1 MEDCIFCKIIKG
13 EIPSS
18 KVYEDED
25 IIAFKDIQPEA
36 PIHILLVPKKHIKSL
51 NEIEEKDEQLI
62 SKIFYTIKFFTNIV
76 IIIDTFIIFALA
88 KRKRDV
94 AQLVARHVRD
104 VEAAGSSP
112 VISTI

>member
-1 MEDCIFCKIIKG
+1 M
-13 EIPSS
+13 
-18 KVYEDED
+18 
-25 IIAFKDIQPEA
+25 
-36 PIHILLVPKKHIKSL
+36 
-51 NEIEEKDEQLI
+51 
-62 SKIFYTIKFFTNIV
+62 KFFTNIV

>member
-1 MEDCIFCKIIKG
+1 M
-13 EIPSS
+13 
-18 KVYEDED
+18 
-25 IIAFKDIQPEA
+25 
-36 PIHILLVPKKHIKSL
+36 
-51 NEIEEKDEQLI
+51 
-62 SKIFYTIKFFTNIV
+62 

-112 VISTI
+112 VISTQFRNALISRRFLFLLFFNRRNLVIDGLPVNSDVT

>member
-1 MEDCIFCKIIKG
+1 M
-13 EIPSS
+13 
-18 KVYEDED
+18 
-25 IIAFKDIQPEA
+25 
-36 PIHILLVPKKHIKSL
+36 
-51 NEIEEKDEQLI
+51 
-62 SKIFYTIKFFTNIV
+62 

-112 VISTI
+112 VISTKSTDALIIRASVVLRAHEKVDKKFIKD

>member
-1 MEDCIFCKIIKG
+1 M
-13 EIPSS
+13 
-18 KVYEDED
+18 
-25 IIAFKDIQPEA
+25 
-36 PIHILLVPKKHIKSL
+36 
-51 NEIEEKDEQLI
+51 
-62 SKIFYTIKFFTNIV
+62 

-112 VISTI
+112 VISTKIERAGFQCVFLFEVTWNLTGDFTEILPFSQNNIAQYNLYGICQAILPFYFYLSRWNFFNPSSPNGRKS

>member
-1 MEDCIFCKIIKG
+1 M
-13 EIPSS
+13 
-18 KVYEDED
+18 
-25 IIAFKDIQPEA
+25 
-36 PIHILLVPKKHIKSL
+36 
-51 NEIEEKDEQLI
+51 
-62 SKIFYTIKFFTNIV
+62 

-112 VISTI
+112 VISTKKTNALSNRAFVVKRRHGLRKGDKK

>member
-1 MEDCIFCKIIKG
+1 M
-13 EIPSS
+13 
-18 KVYEDED
+18 
-25 IIAFKDIQPEA
+25 
-36 PIHILLVPKKHIKSL
+36 
-51 NEIEEKDEQLI
+51 
-62 SKIFYTIKFFTNIV
+62 

-112 VISTI
+112 VISTKKTNALLDRAFVVKRRHERKMTGFFTSGGVKKVNVMERVKLSLFHNLMIVGGICKKIGSCIIPLKIHEPGR

>member
-1 MEDCIFCKIIKG
+1 M
-13 EIPSS
+13 
-18 KVYEDED
+18 
-25 IIAFKDIQPEA
+25 
-36 PIHILLVPKKHIKSL
+36 
-51 NEIEEKDEQLI
+51 
-62 SKIFYTIKFFTNIV
+62 

-112 VISTI
+112 VISTKNVDALIIRASVFFMNEFISSLFTFSL